1 MIKNPPNAARELEK
15 NRLPMEHSMTTRY
28 GKPSSLLEVK
38 NQISPAAKPKSTE
51 LANSKG
57 SAKNEASLLVRAW
70 VSNVQDNPKLP
81 EGSMSY
87 MP

>member
-1 MIKNPPNAARELEK
+1 MRKNAPNAALELEK
-15 NRLPMEHSMTTRY
+15 NRLPIAQSMTRIY
-28 GKPSSLLEVK
+28 GNLSSLLEVK

-57 SAKNEASLLVRAW
+57 SAKKEASRLVMAW

-81 EGSMSY
+81 EGSIS
-87 MP
+87 